1 MILFIKKLKNKT
13 INIDECIEILE
24 NLFGTNL
31 SLDLIKKFNEKY
43 NAMELQIYLFQ
54 EFWLLYEIKALE
66 LEIHGIGLL
75 QDLERRL
82 LLQYIDNAWQE
93 HLQKMSL
100 LRDSVGWRGYGQK
113 DPLLEYKSEA
123 YNLFLTMIAK
133 IKYSVVYLLFT
144 SQPIL
149 S

>member
-1 MILFIKKLKNKT
+1 
-13 INIDECIEILE
+13 
-24 NLFGTNL
+24 
-31 SLDLIKKFNEKY
+31 
-43 NAMELQIYLFQ
+43 MELQIYLFQ

-100 LRDSVGWRGYGQK
+100 LRDSVGWRGYGQRN
-113 DPLLEYKSEA
+113 PLFEYKTDA
-123 YNLFLTMIAK
+123 YKLFQNRNQVTRHLVIYEIFRTN
-133 IKYSVVYLLFT
+133 
-144 SQPIL
+144 IL
-149 S
+149 